1 VCLPLIISDL
11 NTTILRV
18 LQFNKELD
26 FFATPL
32 KKSIPTALCSQT
44 QARKKMKALQSNAFI
59 FFLAR
64 LIGNFCNFTE
74 PTLRACILSSRQEL
88 VVGSRI

>member
-1 VCLPLIISDL
+1 
-11 NTTILRV
+11 V

-44 QARKKMKALQSNAFI
+44 QARKKMKALLCNAFI

-64 LIGNFCNFTE
+64 LIGISV
-74 PTLRACILSSRQEL
+74 TLLSQPLEL
-88 VVGSRI
+88 VYSLPVKN